1 MKLLSKKAKV
11 LQRLVEKYGLRHGDY
26 ISLERLKSIAEKEEM
41 KLKDLMIILGIKV
54 EKSYEEA
61 EETLKLKIKL
71 YELEELENMGEAI
84 FNAVQKWKKIGKE
97 PLEYV
102 SNEFKIN
109 EWVLND
115 ILKKYINTNILL
127 ENSKRKLGVKK
138 QIANEE
144 KLLEEV
150 KYRDFVTKDLIEE
163 WKKQYKTGEKEICD
177 ILKVNT
183 ISFQNLM
190 TGKTKKMRIDL
201 IEEKEKKQIQEKI
214 IQRCKTQDHICK
226 QEIDELKKEMKTTDS
241 ILKETLSLSS
251 VMFEQ
256 IMKDEN
262 KKARIILKDLKKRI
276 NILKLDIQYEY
287 GERFYTSEELKK
299 LCKTYKLSV
308 KDFLRNLGRNVKRYP
323 YLRQALQ
330 KNEQGIYIGKEHPIS
345 HEFAEKYIEKIR
357 VLATIMT
364 RKYFYY
370 PYLKNEI
377 EDMIQDA
384 CLLILEKGGCI
395 EKNFGY
401 NEDLM
406 FSLFANKIKYYIF
419 AKRNKEYTEILWEHL
434 ETFSETE
441 SVYELWNDEMMT
453 ELGEAKDERI
463 SIIQQ
468 KVMQILYHNR
478 DYIFQNR
485 EKAYQLISY
494 KLKIPLEYVERI
506 IQEIGILCLE
516 YSMVKVC
523 KDGSIINM
531 TDTYY

>member
-71 YELEELENMGEAI
+71 YELEELENMGEDI

-97 PLEYV
+97 PLKYV

-201 IEEKEKKQIQEKI
+201 IEEKEKSRYKKKLYKNVKHKI
-214 IQRCKTQDHICK
+214 IF
-226 QEIDELKKEMKTTDS
+226 
-241 ILKETLSLSS
+241 
-251 VMFEQ
+251 V
-256 IMKDEN
+256 N
-262 KKARIILKDLKKRI
+262 KK
-276 NILKLDIQYEY
+276 
-287 GERFYTSEELKK
+287 
-299 LCKTYKLSV
+299 
-308 KDFLRNLGRNVKRYP
+308 
-323 YLRQALQ
+323 
-330 KNEQGIYIGKEHPIS
+330 
-345 HEFAEKYIEKIR
+345 
-357 VLATIMT
+357 
-364 RKYFYY
+364 
-370 PYLKNEI
+370 
-377 EDMIQDA
+377 
-384 CLLILEKGGCI
+384 
-395 EKNFGY
+395 
-401 NEDLM
+401 
-406 FSLFANKIKYYIF
+406 
-419 AKRNKEYTEILWEHL
+419 
-434 ETFSETE
+434 
-441 SVYELWNDEMMT
+441 
-453 ELGEAKDERI
+453 
-463 SIIQQ
+463 
-468 KVMQILYHNR
+468 
-478 DYIFQNR
+478 
-485 EKAYQLISY
+485 
-494 KLKIPLEYVERI
+494 
-506 IQEIGILCLE
+506 
-516 YSMVKVC
+516 
-523 KDGSIINM
+523 
-531 TDTYY
+531 